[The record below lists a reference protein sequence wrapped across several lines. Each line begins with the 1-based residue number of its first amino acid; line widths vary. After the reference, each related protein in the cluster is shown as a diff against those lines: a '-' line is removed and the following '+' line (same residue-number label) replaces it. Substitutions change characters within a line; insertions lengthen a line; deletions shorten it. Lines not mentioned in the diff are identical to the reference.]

1 MNIVASIEARMKSS
15 RLPGKVLTQ
24 VCEKT
29 ILEHIIDRARQSK
42 KINDIVVATTT
53 SPEDEAIVDL
63 CKKIN
68 VKYFRGSENDVLDRV
83 TQAHQNSNTDIVVQ
97 LTGDSPFLD
106 WDTIDKSIELFI
118 SSNVDYVSNTLVRTY
133 PIGIRSQVYSLD
145 LLRSVNSLRLSDRD
159 REYVTTHICRN
170 DTGKYS
176 LKNLEAPKHL
186 SYPKMRLTLDY
197 PEDLLVV
204 KEVYKSLFLKDNQFS
219 LSDVVEFILKNKNIA
234 KINENCVHVYKE
246 GA

>member
-1 MNIVASIEARMKSS
+1 MNIVGSIEARMKSS
-15 RLPGKVLTQ
+15 RLPGKVLTK

-29 ILEHIIDRARQSK
+29 VLEHIIDRAKQSK
-42 KINDIVVATTT
+42 KINDIIVATTT
-53 SPEDEAIVDL
+53 STEDDAIENL
-63 CKKIN
+63 CRKIN
-68 VKYFRGSENDVLDRV
+68 INCFRGSEHDVLDRV
-83 TQAHQNSNTDIVVQ
+83 TRAHQNSNTDVVVQ

-145 LLRSVNSLRLSDRD
+145 LLRSVNSLSLSDRD

-170 DTGKYS
+170 DTGEYS
-176 LKNLEAPKHL
+176 LKNLKAPEHL
-186 SYPKMRLTLDY
+186 EYPKMRLTLDY
-197 PEDLLVV
+197 PEDLVVV
-204 KEVYKSLFLKDNQFS
+204 KNIYENLFLRDNQFS
-219 LSDVVEFILKNKNIA
+219 LSDVVEFILKNRNIA
-234 KINENCVHVYKE
+234 KINERCVHVYKE